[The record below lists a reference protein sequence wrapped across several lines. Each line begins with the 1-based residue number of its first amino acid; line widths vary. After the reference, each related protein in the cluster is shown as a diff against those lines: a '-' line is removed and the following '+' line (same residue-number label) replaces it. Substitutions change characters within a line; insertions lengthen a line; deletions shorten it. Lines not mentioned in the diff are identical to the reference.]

1 MFSRFILF
9 LVACIA
15 CANAFAPAGG
25 RFLQRSVVSMSKD
38 VAMPAPP
45 KMEDS
50 GKDVASTIADKCPKL
65 SAAIKSA
72 GLDGALAGVSVFAPV
87 DSAVTGDISADVL
100 KFHVSSNQQLPTRN
114 GRSYVSLLGDKEV
127 GIRVTVD
134 TCESFALH
142 GAKPPAKMAKVTDM
156 IKCTNG
162 YVYLVDGVLEPYDG
176 DTPASMFLKNTE
188 DANLHN

>member
-1 MFSRFILF
+1 MLE
-9 LVACIA
+9 
-15 CANAFAPAGG
+15 
-25 RFLQRSVVSMSKD
+25 Q
-38 VAMPAPP
+38 
-45 KMEDS
+45 
-50 GKDVASTIADKCPKL
+50 DKCPKL

-114 GRSYVSLLGDKEV
+114 GRSYVSLLNDKEV